1 MFDGYWR
8 EAVER
13 AVDPVGEGLN
23 KVGITANTLTVVGIA
38 GSTAAAI
45 AIGSGSLRLGLVL
58 LLLGAVPDLLD
69 GAVAKAAGPTSRRG
83 AFFDSTADRV
93 SDTVVLCGIVWYYVA
108 EERGFMIM
116 VPVIVMAVSWL
127 VSYQR
132 AKAESLG
139 FTAKGGVM
147 ERAER
152 VIALCVG
159 LLFPDVLDAVLW
171 IMLALTAITAMQR
184 FAKIWGQATD
194 QLEGDIDAAGEV

>member
-13 AVDPVGEGLN
+13 AVDPVGAGLHN
-23 KVGITANTLTVVGIA
+23 AGITANALTVVGIA
-38 GSTAAAI
+38 GSTAAAVS
-45 AIGSGSLRLGLVL
+45 IGSGRLRLGLVL
-58 LLLGAVPDLLD
+58 LIVGAVPDLLD

-93 SDTVVLCGIVWYYVA
+93 SDTVVLCGVTWYFVA
-108 EERGFMIM
+108 DDRGLVTM
-116 VPVIVMAVSWL
+116 VPVAVMAVSWL

-139 FTAKGGVM
+139 FDAKGGVM

-159 LLFPDVLDAVLW
+159 LAFPSLLEEVLW
-171 IMLALTAITAMQR
+171 VMLVLTSVTAGQR
-184 FAKIWGQATD
+184 FAKIWRQAT
-194 QLEGDIDAAGEV
+194 LELDGNNRSDE